1 MNTSELQQVKIAWL
15 AADERGDKQAQFALL
30 RDHPD
35 IQSALVDFIAAYR
48 ATDVV
53 EQDAALAQD
62 TPLLPL
68 TQRACQTAFERVFGK
83 EPVAVTA
90 TVAASTVREL
100 RALRSLSLVQA
111 AKGLQLGVDVWK
123 KFEDGAI
130 DLLSLSQRQLE
141 RFASFFQ
148 VSADQFG
155 SLLDNSQPALVLN
168 RRQTGEAARS
178 NQQSAKKQSF
188 DEAIQKSTMPAE
200 QKQVWLEQ

>member
-1 MNTSELQQVKIAWL
+1 MNTSKLQQVKIAWL
-15 AADERGDKQAQFALL
+15 AAEERGDKQGQFALL

-48 ATDVV
+48 ATDVTQ
-53 EQDAALAQD
+53 QDVALAQD
-62 TPLLPL
+62 IPLLPL
-68 TQRACQTAFERVFGK
+68 TQRACQTAFGRVFGK
-83 EPVAVTA
+83 EQVAITV
-90 TVAASTVREL
+90 TVAASTLREL

-141 RFASFFQ
+141 RFAGFFQ

-178 NQQSAKKQSF
+178 GQQSAKKQSF
-188 DEAIQKSTMPAE
+188 DEAIQKSAMPAD